1 MTSTVLGRV
10 LTAALGLVAAYG
22 TVVLLAWT
30 SWTTAETAAVWLRD
44 SAALLLT
51 AALCGVTAAWLL
63 VGAAIGNRPWVLVI
77 ALGLAPAVVAVL
89 VGSFRY

>member
-1 MTSTVLGRV
+1 MTSTPLRRV
-10 LTAALGLVAAYG
+10 LTGVLGLVAAYG

-30 SWTTAETAAVWLRD
+30 SWTTAETAAAWLRG
-44 SAALLLT
+44 STVLLLA

-63 VGAAIGNRPWVLVI
+63 VGAALGKRPWALVI

-89 VGSFRY
+89 VGSSRY